1 MENSIIKGIVVL
13 PCPHCA
19 TDIFIELQSTAPTI
33 AGALTEEEINSAKD
47 EVLKALEAKL
57 DTAHFEEAC
66 NAIKDKTFLFG
77 PSDVQ
82 NIIDQHVNTEIPK
95 TE

>member
-1 MENSIIKGIVVL
+1 MTQNIIKGIVIL
-13 PCPHCA
+13 SCPNCSA
-19 TDIFIELQSTAPTI
+19 DIFIELQSTAPAIT
-33 AGALTEEEINSAKD
+33 GTLTEEEINLAKD

-66 NAIKDKTFLFG
+66 NSIKDKTFLFG

-82 NIIDQHVNTEIPK
+82 SVIEQYS
-95 TE
+95 